1 MEAKAVT
8 VAEETMAQK
17 FLGSNTD
24 YEGLA
29 HLFQRR
35 RPQTIIHL
43 APRLQIKSK
52 IYISAYFCAK
62 LRPTFRSL

>member
-8 VAEETMAQK
+8 VAEGTMSQR
-17 FLGSNTD
+17 FLGSKTD

-29 HLFQRR
+29 HLVQRR

-43 APRLQIKSK
+43 APRPQIKFK
-52 IYISAYFCAK
+52 TRVATGDSA
-62 LRPTFRSL
+62 